1 MSFCNV
7 RVEGDSELVLL
18 WHMNGAAYGGVD
30 LNEWRRVLIDLT
42 TDMEAKLVFEATV
55 GEKDLG
61 NIAIDDVSFTPDCL

>member
-1 MSFCNV
+1 
-7 RVEGDSELVLL
+7 
-18 WHMNGAAYGGVD
+18 MNGAAYGGVD